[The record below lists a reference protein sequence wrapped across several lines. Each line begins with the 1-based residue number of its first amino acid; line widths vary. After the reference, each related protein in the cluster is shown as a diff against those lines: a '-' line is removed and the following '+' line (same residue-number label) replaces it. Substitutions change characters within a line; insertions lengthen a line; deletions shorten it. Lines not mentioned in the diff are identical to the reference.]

1 MTAAENRI
9 ARKKAMIVFGTRPE
23 AIKLAPVVLAMQADP
38 TYFETYV
45 LATGQHSEML
55 SQVLDVFG
63 IKPDRNL
70 EIMTAGQSLSDV
82 TTRALAG
89 IGSVLKEFRPH
100 VVLVQGD
107 TTTAFV
113 GALSA
118 YYEQIP
124 VAHVEAGL
132 RTHNKYNPFP
142 EEINRRLISALADIH
157 FAPTDF
163 SRLQL
168 QKEGIPSESIFV
180 TGNTVIDALL
190 MSIKKDYIFQNDLLN
205 SIDYKRKKVI
215 VLTMHR
221 RESFGGPM
229 QGILMG
235 ICKIVKDYKDVEI
248 IFPVHLNPEVHK
260 AIRNILGNTR
270 RKNIHL
276 IEPLPYQAFVQIMD
290 RSFIILT
297 DSGGIQEEAPALAK
311 PVLVL
316 RETTERPEGIEAGT
330 AKLVGTD
337 PDRIYNEVRELI
349 ENPSAYE
356 RMARAVSPYGD
367 GRASERILNILH
379 ELDLDEIR
387 LPQKERRTSLM
398 IQGQD
403 IK

>member
-1 MTAAENRI
+1 
-9 ARKKAMIVFGTRPE
+9 MIVFGTRPE

-163 SRLQL
+163 SRQQL
-168 QKEGIPSESIFV
+168 QNEGISNGSIFV

-215 VLTMHR
+215 ILTMHR
-221 RESFGGPM
+221 RESFGAPM
-229 QGILMG
+229 QGILQG
-235 ICKIVKDYKDVEI
+235 ICKIAKDYEDVEF

-260 AIRNILGNTR
+260 ATRNILGNAS

-276 IEPLPYQAFVQIMD
+276 VEPLPYQAFVQIMD

-297 DSGGIQEEAPALAK
+297 DSGGIQEEAPSLAK

-337 PDRIYNEVRELI
+337 QDRIYNEVRELI

-367 GRASERILNILH
+367 GRASKRILNILQ
-379 ELDLDEIR
+379 ELDLEKIR

-398 IQGQD
+398 IQREA
-403 IK
+403 ISH